1 MNASGVGTFCCR
13 GGWGPRD
20 GVHGPWC
27 IDCGQRGRGESAVG
41 QFSCDSKFWEP
52 DDQEEVVDWRLWLG
66 QEARRLS
73 RKSCER
79 GVLQSGRSLTRD
91 HFSTC
96 SQRGKLARHT
106 ITTTPFSP
114 TFSSTGCICTF
125 PFALFLSISD
135 LLFPMVPR
143 RSTADLL
150 VAPSRCFC
158 SLACI
163 FVGVCVW
170 KEGFAI
176 RGKRRGI

>member
-1 MNASGVGTFCCR
+1 MNASGEGTFCSQ
-13 GGWGPRD
+13 GGSGPRD
-20 GVHGPWC
+20 RGHGPWC

-41 QFSCDSKFWEP
+41 RFSCGSKFWEP
-52 DDQEEVVDWRLWLG
+52 DDQREVVDWRLSLG
-66 QEARRLS
+66 QEARRLL

-79 GVLQSGRSLTRD
+79 GVLQSDRSLTRD

-96 SQRGKLARHT
+96 NQRGKLARHT

-114 TFSSTGCICTF
+114 TFSSTCCICTF

-135 LLFPMVPR
+135 LLFPMVSR
-143 RSTADLL
+143 RSTADFL
-150 VAPSRCFC
+150 VAPRRCFG